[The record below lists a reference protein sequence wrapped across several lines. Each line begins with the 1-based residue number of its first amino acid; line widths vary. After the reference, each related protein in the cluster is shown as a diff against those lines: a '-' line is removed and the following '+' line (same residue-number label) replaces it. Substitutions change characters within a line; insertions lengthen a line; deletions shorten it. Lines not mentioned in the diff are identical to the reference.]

1 MAMGINTNLASI
13 NAQRLL
19 SQTQS
24 GLATSMQRLSSG
36 LRVNSAKDDAAGL
49 AIAERFHSQIRG
61 MNQAARNAND
71 GISLLQTAEGAS
83 SKITDMLQRM
93 REIAV
98 QSANA
103 TNSAQDRKALQA
115 EVSQLKQEIDRV
127 GLTTKFNGLKVFDQ
141 SRSPVAGGNPDA
153 HVVMQKLRDGWLAQA
168 EQLVK
173 DRYGIEAPAGEGM
186 RVNLTT
192 FTDGKYNV
200 LASVGSMV
208 PTSGPGNSITLNID
222 LADFKDIDETE
233 AIQTIA
239 HEMVHAVMAKGQSW
253 GSLKAGTNT
262 WFTEGVA
269 EFVYGADSR
278 VQGIVQSPGG
288 WGNISSKSITDTWGS
303 DNNSY
308 GFGYIATRVLHEE
321 LKANGVSDGIAGLL
335 QQLQNTNH
343 ATLEAAVQATI
354 SAASGTASTYSLT
367 TDLQG
372 KITALFADPAARD
385 ALLNL
390 SNADTGG
397 IGGAD
402 ADGGTVR
409 AGADSIAPDATL
421 SSNTMNQF
429 AANWESIPSGT
440 SLGQVMGFQV
450 GANAGDFVYT
460 NVGSMNLGSL
470 GIESLDVSTASSSRS
485 AMVLLDNA
493 IDYVSSQRGSMGAL
507 MSRFENIIATLNISS
522 ENASASR
529 GRIMDA
535 DFAVE
540 TANLSRTQILQQA
553 GTAMVAQ
560 ANQLPQQ
567 VLSLLR

>member
-1 MAMGINTNLASI
+1 MTMGINTNLALI
-13 NAQRLL
+13 HAQRIL
-19 SQTQS
+19 SSSQS
-24 GLATSMQRLSSG
+24 SLATSMQKLSSG

-49 AIAERFHSQIRG
+49 AIAERMHSQIRG

-115 EVSQLKQEIDRV
+115 EISQLKQEIDRV

-153 HVVMQKLRDGWLAQA
+153 HVVMQKLRDGWLAHA

-200 LASVGSMV
+200 LASVGSAV

-253 GSLKAGTNT
+253 GSLKASSNT

-278 VQGIVQSPGG
+278 IQGIVQSPGG
-288 WGNISSKSITDTWGS
+288 WGNISNKSITDTWGS

-308 GFGYIATRVLHEE
+308 GYGYIATRVLHEE

-354 SAASGTASTYSLT
+354 SAASGTSSNYLLT
-367 TDLQG
+367 TLQG
-372 KITALFADPAARD
+372 KVTALFADTMARD
-385 ALLNL
+385 TLLNL

-409 AGADSIAPDATL
+409 AGADSVSPDTTL
-421 SSNTMNQF
+421 SSNTMNRF
-429 AANWESIPSGT
+429 AANWESLPSGT

-470 GIESLDVSTASSSRS
+470 GIESLDVSTAEG
-485 AMVLLDNA
+485 VQNF
-493 IDYVSSQRGSMGAL
+493 V
-507 MSRFENIIATLNISS
+507 
-522 ENASASR
+522 
-529 GRIMDA
+529 
-535 DFAVE
+535 
-540 TANLSRTQILQQA
+540 
-553 GTAMVAQ
+553 
-560 ANQLPQQ
+560 
-567 VLSLLR
+567 